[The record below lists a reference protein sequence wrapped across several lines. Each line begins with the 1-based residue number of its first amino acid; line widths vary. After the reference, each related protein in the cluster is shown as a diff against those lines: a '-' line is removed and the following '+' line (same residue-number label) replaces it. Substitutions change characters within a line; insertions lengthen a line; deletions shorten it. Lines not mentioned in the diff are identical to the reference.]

1 MESSE
6 AVKRLSALA
15 QDARLAVFRL
25 LVKAGPEGLAAGE
38 ISRALETA
46 PNTTS
51 AQLLVLSNAGL
62 IRARR
67 EGRSIIYAVDYASMG
82 DLLVFLTEDCC
93 GGRSEICAPLAAVA
107 NKCCQPAQGVR
118 HEASARSRRGR

>member
-1 MESSE
+1 MDTQD

-15 QDARLAVFRL
+15 QDSRLDVFRL
-25 LVKAGPEGLAAGE
+25 LVKAGPKGMAAGD
-38 ISRALETA
+38 IARKLKTA
-46 PNTTS
+46 ANTMS

-67 EGRSIIYAVDYASMG
+67 DGRSIIYSVDFSAMS

-93 GGRSEICAPLAAVA
+93 GGRKEVCAPLAAVA
-107 NKCCQPAQGVR
+107 KRCC
-118 HEASARSRRGR
+118 